1 MEKFTAGLLIGMVG
15 GAVLVAN
22 NYKARQLVRK
32 SQSDLCDKFEDM
44 LDEKLSEQT
53 RRTEEKQETK

>member
-32 SQSDLCDKFEDM
+32 SQSDLCEKFEDM
-44 LDEKLSEQT
+44 LEEKLADKQQSQESES
-53 RRTEEKQETK
+53 